1 MTTTGLSADEI
12 QNIAWHSAS
21 FELDVRN
28 LLDSKAMDII
38 GWSENPAF
46 LLRKTPRPVD
56 MRKRQDAGVRFW
68 LTRFALAAWLTI
80 DSEARISADAAR
92 NWGARWADVGDT
104 IGITAQ
110 GAQQRYRLRD

>member
-1 MTTTGLSADEI
+1 MTRTGLSDDEI
-12 QNIAWHSAS
+12 HNIAWHSAS
-21 FELDVRN
+21 FELDVQN

-56 MRKRQDAGVRFW
+56 LRKRQDAGVRFW
-68 LTRFALAAWLTI
+68 LTRFALAAHLTI
-80 DSEARISADAAR
+80 DTEARVSAAAAR
-92 NWGARWADVGDT
+92 AWGARWSDVGAT

-110 GAQQRYRLRD
+110 GAQQRYRT